1 MQSTATITLVE
12 QLEEL
17 AGTVLGLGE
26 RLAQVAEEL
35 RMAQSFHPQGVVSE
49 LEDSR
54 KSLLDL
60 SEKLRELEKSL
71 SPPGDPDLVPPD
83 ATTPLEGL
91 SEVVSLRPARQDE
104 QLLPSREV
112 PLGKKWEEAEARLTG
127 LSQLIERALR
137 AESASDAAI
146 NLGNLALRYH
156 HQGKL
161 DEAER
166 LYRHALAF
174 REKFFGADHSL
185 VATTLNNLA
194 ILCRDQG
201 RLPEAASLFLRS
213 LEISER
219 AWGAEHPK
227 VVRRVTN
234 LANLYL
240 MQEKY
245 AEAEPFFERILAVSQ
260 KQQRSALPEVR
271 AGLKKYAELLR
282 QSNREQEAAKVE
294 MHIESLR
301 AQRRQE
307 AETRSSLDEGI
318 SS

>member
-26 RLAQVAEEL
+26 RLAQAAEGL
-35 RMAQSFHPQGVVSE
+35 RMAQSFHPQGVVAE

-54 KSLLDL
+54 RSLLEL
-60 SEKLRELEKSL
+60 SEKLQELEKSL
-71 SPPGDPDLVPPD
+71 SPPGDTESLAPDGAP
-83 ATTPLEGL
+83 PLEGL

-219 AWGAEHPK
+219 VWGAEHPK
-227 VVRRVTN
+227 VVRRVAN

-245 AEAEPFFERILAVSQ
+245 AVAEPFFERILAVSE

-271 AGLKKYAELLR
+271 AGLKKYAEFLR
-282 QSNREQEAAKVE
+282 RSNREQEAAQVE
-294 MHIESLR
+294 MRIESLR
-301 AQRRQE
+301 AQRQQE
-307 AETRSSLDEGI
+307 AETHSSLDLGT
-318 SS
+318 S